1 MQILM
6 QQELISDAFVFTVR
20 TDNAGV
26 SGDNQFIVST
36 GSAGVTIPFLYDIET
51 SDGQIITGLTGD
63 TILTFPADGEYDII
77 IRGIFPYM
85 YFANGKD
92 KDKLL
97 DIKNLGIYGLGSTSQ
112 TGAFQGCS
120 NLVISASDRGY
131 FSSVTDF
138 SYAWSDCRSL
148 TSFPLIDTSSATSF
162 LTTWYNCSSL
172 TSFPLLDT
180 SSGNEF
186 GSTWKDCSSLTSFP
200 LLDTSNATYFNG
212 TWRGCS
218 SLTSFPLIDTSSGN
232 DFTVA
237 WQSCTSLAAFPAN
250 AFDTNIATNYSDA
263 FQSTNLTTQ
272 SIDDILVSLDTSGV
286 SNGTFTQS
294 GGNTPSATGLA
305 AKDSLVLKGWNIT
318 TTT

>member
-1 MQILM
+1 M
-6 QQELISDAFVFTVR
+6 QQELSSDAFVFTVR

-36 GSAGVTIPFLYDIET
+36 GSTGVTIPFLYDIET
-51 SDGQIITGLTGD
+51 SDGQTITGLTGD

-85 YFANGKD
+85 YFGNGKD

-97 DIKNLGIYGLGSTSQ
+97 DIKNFGIYGLGSTSQ

-138 SYAWSDCRSL
+138 SFAWRD
-148 TSFPLIDTSSATSF
+148 
-162 LTTWYNCSSL
+162 CSSL

-180 SSGNEF
+180 SSGTDF
-186 GSTWKDCSSLTSFP
+186 QQSWRDCSSLTSFP
-200 LLDTSNATYFNG
+200 LLDTSNG
-212 TWRGCS
+212 T
-218 SLTSFPLIDTSSGN
+218 
-232 DFTVA
+232 DFQ
-237 WQSCTSLAAFPAN
+237 QSWNRCTILASFPAN
-250 AFDTNIATNYSDA
+250 AFDTNIATNYTNA
-263 FQSTNLTTQ
+263 FQTTNLTTQ

-286 SNGTFTQS
+286 INGTFVQS

-305 AKDSLVLKGWNIT
+305 AKDSLVLKGWTIT